1 MVKVKVEE
9 SRYETKGADPRLNK
23 VVDLDQNTMAHHEQ
37 KVVYEIYSS
46 R

>member
-23 VVDLDQNTMAHHEQ
+23 VVDLGPKHNGT
-37 KVVYEIYSS
+37 S
-46 R
+46 